1 MMARILFMTAHALP
15 GTVLVISKHSL
26 SQHLLNK
33 LRLLF
38 QSTQH
43 TIWIHIVP
51 VPIFISTLEQNL
63 QKLGSQKREEDQHA
77 RRDVLILAG
86 PFRH

>member
-1 MMARILFMTAHALP
+1 MTAHALP
-15 GTVLVISKHSL
+15 GTVLVIGKHSL

-43 TIWIHIVP
+43 TYNGYTQSR
-51 VPIFISTLEQNL
+51 FLSS
-63 QKLGSQKREEDQHA
+63 SQHWSRTYKTEGRGKKREEDQHV
-77 RRDVLILAG
+77 R
-86 PFRH
+86 